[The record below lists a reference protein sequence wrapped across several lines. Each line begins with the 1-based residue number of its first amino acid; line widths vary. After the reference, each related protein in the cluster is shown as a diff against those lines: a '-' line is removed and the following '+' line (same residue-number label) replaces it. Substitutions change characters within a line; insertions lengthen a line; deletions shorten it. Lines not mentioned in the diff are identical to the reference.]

1 MTNKE
6 KDMILDFVSSEI
18 PIESFYNKFPKYKEY
33 NFIIHQYNEVI
44 SHRDRNTLSYL
55 RMLPLPSE
63 NIEEIAIIY
72 RKILSENWH
81 IEHEDI
87 VSLFQSIYNNDK
99 ENIHILLS
107 ALENIPN
114 YLQEDEIT
122 KYSYIKKIIY
132 AIRAQPQPE
141 SLLALEKLVSETND
155 KKLKEL
161 ALHQIDKRKEL
172 ARWEFEKNKK

>member
-18 PIESFYNKFPKYKEY
+18 PIESFYKEFPKYKEC
-33 NFIIHQYNEVI
+33 NFIINQYNEVI
-44 SHRDRNTLSYL
+44 SHRDRDTLSYL
-55 RMLPLPSE
+55 RMLPLPTE

-87 VSLFQSIYNNDK
+87 VSLFQSTYNNDK
-99 ENIHILLS
+99 ENIHILLN
-107 ALENIPN
+107 ALENIPD

-132 AIRAQPQPE
+132 AIGAQPQPE
-141 SLLALEKLVSETND
+141 SLLALEKLASETND
-155 KKLKEL
+155 NKIKEL
-161 ALHQIDKRKEL
+161 ALHQIGKRK
-172 ARWEFEKNKK
+172 K